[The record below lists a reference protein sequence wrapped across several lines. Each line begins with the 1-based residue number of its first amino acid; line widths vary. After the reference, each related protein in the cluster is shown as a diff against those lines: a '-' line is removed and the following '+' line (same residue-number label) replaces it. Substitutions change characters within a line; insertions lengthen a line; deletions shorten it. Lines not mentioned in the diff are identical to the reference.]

1 MSRQVTKPRRTDFEI
16 KEGPR
21 IGRSDHTVP
30 EVSPG
35 DAPPPH
41 VRNSKEKLRQFVRAT
56 NPGPQK
62 GATTGRTSTEEEE
75 QNNRPE
81 E

>member
-1 MSRQVTKPRRTDFEI
+1 MQ
-16 KEGPR
+16 
-21 IGRSDHTVP
+21 
-30 EVSPG
+30 

>member
-1 MSRQVTKPRRTDFEI
+1 MSRQATKPGRKDFEI

-21 IGRSDHTVP
+21 VARSDHTVP

-35 DAPPPH
+35 DAPPPNIG
-41 VRNSKEKLRQFVRAT
+41 NSKEKLRQFVQAT

-62 GATTGRTSTEEEE
+62 GATTGRTSMEEGDQHKPQE
-75 QNNRPE
+75 
-81 E
+81 